1 MKRHESLQPLSR
13 EHHHGLLLCWKIK
26 TGISKGIEI
35 SRIKKYADWFYQN
48 HILPHF
54 DEEENHV
61 FPLLGG
67 EHHMVKKALTQHA
80 SLRELFTAQS
90 DIQLNLQRIC
100 EELDKHIRF
109 EERELFPKIQEDIS
123 EEALRTLNEVHNE
136 TAFYENTED
145 MFWA

>member
-26 TGISKGIEI
+26 TGISKGIEF
-35 SRIKKYADWFYQN
+35 SRIKKYVDWFYQN

-54 DEEENHV
+54 EVEENHV
-61 FPLLGG
+61 FPLLGM
-67 EHHMVKKALTQHA
+67 EHDMVKKALAQHA

-90 DIQLNLQRIC
+90 DIQLNLLRIS

-109 EERELFPKIQEDIS
+109 EERELFPKIQDDIS
-123 EEALRTLNEVHNE
+123 EDALKTLREIHHE